1 MSDTPAPGPARDPN
15 SPPSSGQ
22 PVPERPAVTDARLDA
37 RSGLPLAS
45 FGQRVGAYLI
55 DFVIIF
61 VAIIATFV
69 VSAVAGAIND
79 GFGVFVGVIGW
90 IAVTI
95 GSAAYLI
102 ISDGGALGQTPGKL
116 FLGIKVVGAIPG
128 PIGYGRGALRY
139 LGRVLDSIVCG
150 LPIGLIWPAFDAQN
164 RTWHDLIVD
173 TRVVVAP
180 KQETSLQYWFSNV
193 MSRGK

>member
-1 MSDTPAPGPARDPN
+1 MSDIPEPDREPEST
-15 SPPSSGQ
+15 SSSGQ
-22 PVPERPAVTDARLDA
+22 PAPGRPAAGGARIDA

-55 DFVIIF
+55 DFVIIL
-61 VAIIATFV
+61 VAFIAIFAV
-69 VSAVAGAIND
+69 GAVAGAIND
-79 GFGVFVGVIGW
+79 GFGVFVGVVGW
-90 IAVTI
+90 IAVTV

-116 FLGIKVVGAIPG
+116 FLGIKVVGATPG

-139 LGRVLDSIVCG
+139 LGRILDSIVCG
-150 LPIGLIWPAFDAQN
+150 LPIGLLWPAFDAEN

-193 MSRGK
+193 RS